1 MVSDP
6 GSHENSQGHSQNI
19 DYKRIGI
26 AACWVQ
32 GGARGWGRNTYIKF
46 CNLEELG
53 KELQNPKS
61 GVPGE
66 QSWKLIPAKADMEV
80 HT

>member
-1 MVSDP
+1 M
-6 GSHENSQGHSQNI
+6 GH
-19 DYKRIGI
+19 G
-26 AACWVQ
+26 
-32 GGARGWGRNTYIKF
+32 GWGRNTYIKF

-66 QSWKLIPAKADMEV
+66 QSWKLIPAKADMEI